1 VRLPWIPE
9 EEVIL
14 LQTVWDSGKVSNCL
28 TPEQVGSLTY
38 EETWYA
44 DTVDH
49 EYKMKKPSKVVRIF
63 TSLGITGDFWSVREE
78 EAFC

>member
-9 EEVIL
+9 GEVIL

-28 TPEQVGSLTY
+28 TPEQVGPLTY

-44 DTVDH
+44 DAVDY
-49 EYKMKKPSKVVRIF
+49 EYKMKKPSKVERIF
-63 TSLGITGDFWSVREE
+63 TSLGITGDL
-78 EAFC
+78 